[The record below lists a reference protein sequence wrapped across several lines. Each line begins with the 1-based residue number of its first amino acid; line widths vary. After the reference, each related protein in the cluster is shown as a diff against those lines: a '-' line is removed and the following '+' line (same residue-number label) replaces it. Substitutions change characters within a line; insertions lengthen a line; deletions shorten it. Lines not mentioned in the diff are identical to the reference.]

1 MTWTSVRPDSPASE
15 SQPYLPLSAAVACS
29 TTSDDTKSGYDFD
42 GEEGEEEAALLLAV
56 VGGAGFGPRLGMMGE
71 GLVIPGITSG
81 KVRALVFTRVRY
93 ELLSS
98 RRSGLKYLIKLKKGF
113 YSSISPKKIS
123 QMLL

>member
-42 GEEGEEEAALLLAV
+42 GEEGEEDEAALLLAV

-71 GLVIPGITSG
+71 GLVIPGITYI
-81 KVRALVFTRVRY
+81 R
-93 ELLSS
+93 
-98 RRSGLKYLIKLKKGF
+98 
-113 YSSISPKKIS
+113 
-123 QMLL
+123 